1 MVRIKWKESLLTALL
16 CGGVAWAQ
24 QPPMPPAGAGNASI
38 LTLKEA
44 GKPDQRCRILKTHR
58 TPDGKTEYQV
68 QDLATGEIATIV
80 ESGAPTLAGAPGP
93 TTASPLPM
101 SQAAAPALPA
111 PALPAPA
118 TTASTRGWFSRPS
131 PLPESPV
138 VPLRTE
144 SGRLEPVSQLAS
156 GTPGMPEAQPA
167 PGLMQ
172 RVRRLFGRGETE
184 EMPAST
190 TPGHVLGGASGTT
203 FPAMPRLPGTTM
215 PSDGIPGG
223 TFTPAPTRLGG
234 MSSAPFSTM
243 QRMPSGPETIEAT
256 PGGTLTPAPSRPSFG
271 TPAPAPTLKG
281 QGAAVAPPASPYAN
295 LEPARLT
302 GAQTLQLARFSNQ
315 LNGLSRREVLA
326 ILRDSPYPSQREV
339 AVESLAAANWHT
351 DPNVIPILVETATED
366 AAPTVRLACVRC
378 LVSMGANTA
387 PVLEALQKLQADP
400 DARVRREV
408 EAARVA
414 FAAPAAGNV
423 TPAGLK

>member
-24 QPPMPPAGAGNASI
+24 QPLMAPAGGAANASI

-58 TPDGKTEYQV
+58 TPDGKTEYEV

-80 ESGAPTLAGAPGP
+80 ESGAPTLAGTPVP
-93 TTASPLPM
+93 NTASPLPM
-101 SQAAAPALPA
+101 SQPAAPALPG
-111 PALPAPA
+111 PS
-118 TTASTRGWFSRPS
+118 TTASTRGWFSRPG

-144 SGRLEPVSQLAS
+144 SGRLEPISQLAS
-156 GTPGMPEAQPA
+156 GTPNVPEGQPA
-167 PGLMQ
+167 PGLLQ

-184 EMPAST
+184 ETPAPSA
-190 TPGHVLGGASGTT
+190 PGRFPGGASG
-203 FPAMPRLPGTTM
+203 
-215 PSDGIPGG
+215 S
-223 TFTPAPTRLGG
+223 
-234 MSSAPFSTM
+234 PFSTM
-243 QRMPSGPETIEAT
+243 QRMPSGPEMPETV

-271 TPAPAPTLKG
+271 MPATPAPSLKG
-281 QGAAVAPPASPYAN
+281 QGAAVAPQASGQTLMAPSSPYAN

-302 GAQTLQLARFSNQ
+302 GAQTLQLARFANQ
-315 LNGLSRREVLA
+315 VSSLSRREVLA

-408 EAARVA
+408 QAARTA
-414 FAAPAAGNV
+414 FAPAGNV
-423 TPAGLK
+423 VPVGLN